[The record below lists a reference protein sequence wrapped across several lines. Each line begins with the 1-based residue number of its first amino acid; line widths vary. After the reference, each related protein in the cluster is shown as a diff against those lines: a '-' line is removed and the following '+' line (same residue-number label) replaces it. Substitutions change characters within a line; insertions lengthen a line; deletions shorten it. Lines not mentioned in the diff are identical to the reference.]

1 MEVTLPIEMYE
12 AFEDALGKDNA
23 KIVVK
28 SLEAAMSNI
37 TDYKWKTT
45 KDELLNDIRKE
56 FATKGDLQIVK
67 EEINTLR
74 TEMLGE
80 FKALRTD
87 TAGEFKALRTEM
99 LGEFKTLRAEIDAKI
114 AVANREIIKWMFLFW
129 IGQITVLIAIIKFFI
144 IK

>member
-1 MEVTLPIEMYE
+1 MEVTLPIEIYE
-12 AFEDALGKDNA
+12 AFEDGLGKDNA

-56 FATKGDLQIVK
+56 FTTKGDLQIVK
-67 EEINTLR
+67 TELEGKIEKLR
-74 TEMLGE
+74 TEM
-80 FKALRTD
+80 
-87 TAGEFKALRTEM
+87 AGEFKS
-99 LGEFKTLRAEIDAKI
+99 LRAEIDAKI